1 MKKWRRDSGEHPLLL
16 ELPSYRLPHPR
27 DLLLGLW
34 ERAMIFLR
42 RVGGVILAMTVLLWF
57 LLSYPGMPEGATG
70 AAVDYSFAG
79 RIGHVLA
86 LLFAPIGFDWRSEEH
101 TSELQSL
108 MRIAYAVFCLKK
120 KTKVTPRVR

>member
-86 LLFAPIGFDWRSEEH
+86 LLFAPIGFDWRICIALIPTMAAREVMVS
-101 TSELQSL
+101 SL
-108 MRIAYAVFCLKK
+108 ATVCAVAESG
-120 KTKVTPRVR
+120 RAH

>member
-1 MKKWRRDSGEHPLLL
+1 
-16 ELPSYRLPHPR
+16 
-27 DLLLGLW
+27 
-34 ERAMIFLR
+34 MIFLR

-86 LLFAPIGFDWRSEEH
+86 LLFAPIGRSEEH

-108 MRIAYAVFCLKK
+108 MRISYAVFCLKK
-120 KTKVTPRVR
+120 KNKINIVNTTYNVPTNTKH